1 MNKKLSQI
9 FAIAIIISMTLGI
22 YSPSTSY
29 ADTELETIEKIVEET
44 AEYMLKNKEGFL
56 DAWPV
61 IGLARYERT
70 DITALTKDYLKE
82 LKKELNEKK
91 GMLTT
96 NKYTDYS
103 KAILALTAL
112 GIDSQNIE
120 GYNLV
125 QNLSDMD
132 KLTIQ
137 GINGPAWALIA
148 LDSNDFTSPISK
160 EILINYILQ
169 KEKVGGGWSLS
180 SDTADADITG
190 MVLTSLAKYKDRTD
204 IKPYIERGL
213 SFLSNS
219 QTSDGGFETL
229 SAENAESSAQVILAL
244 TSLGVDPLKDQR
256 FIKNGNNVIDN
267 LIKNYYNKTGGFSH
281 IKNSKTDKIAT
292 EQAFY
297 GLVSYLRFKEDKT
310 PLFNMTDINIKAED
324 NEETNT
330 QIKNNPFKDIDND
343 PERQAIISLNKDGI
357 IEGVTKT
364 EFQPNKNI
372 RRGEFAAL
380 ITRALKLQESNDHGF
395 IDVKK
400 GEWFSDYVGAA
411 KSSGL
416 IKGYLDN
423 TFKPNNNISRQEAAI
438 IIYNTA
444 KLKGIDTAITESEIR
459 NYLSQFPDY
468 KDISDW
474 SKKEMAFAVKKGY
487 IPNSILN
494 MKPTSDA
501 TRSQVAGMLFRLLY

>member
-343 PERQAIISLNKDGI
+343 PERQAIVI
-357 IEGVTKT
+357 
-364 EFQPNKNI
+364 
-372 RRGEFAAL
+372 
-380 ITRALKLQESNDHGF
+380 
-395 IDVKK
+395 
-400 GEWFSDYVGAA
+400 
-411 KSSGL
+411 
-416 IKGYLDN
+416 
-423 TFKPNNNISRQEAAI
+423 
-438 IIYNTA
+438 
-444 KLKGIDTAITESEIR
+444 
-459 NYLSQFPDY
+459 
-468 KDISDW
+468 
-474 SKKEMAFAVKKGY
+474 
-487 IPNSILN
+487 
-494 MKPTSDA
+494 
-501 TRSQVAGMLFRLLY
+501 